1 MSDALLDRIS
11 DKLRLTDYTRHIFL
25 CVGGDC
31 ADLEVQEAAWAYL
44 KKRLKELGR
53 VDTDDAIFRSKAAC
67 LRVCTKGPIAVV
79 YPEGTWYRDCTAANL
94 ERIIDEHLIG
104 GRPVEELAFARNG
117 MFDAGPDAG

>member
-11 DKLRLTDYTRHIFL
+11 DKLRLTDYSRHIFL

-31 ADLEVQEAAWAYL
+31 ADAEVQEAAWAYL

-67 LRVCTKGPIAVV
+67 LRVCAKGPIAVV

-94 ERIIDEHLIG
+94 ERIVLVTRE
-104 GRPVEELAFARNG
+104 PEEA
-117 MFDAGPDAG
+117 